1 MVQMNRI
8 TVSFSPETYR
18 QLEAI
23 ALENRLSLSWV
34 VRYAVESLVKNNP
47 GGQQMILPLQKR
59 VNNEHQAD

>member
-1 MVQMNRI
+1 MVKMNRI

-23 ALENRLSLSWV
+23 AQENKLSLSWV

-47 GGQQMILPLQKR
+47 GGQQMILPLQKKT
-59 VNNEHQAD
+59 NNEH

>member
-23 ALENRLSLSWV
+23 AQENKLSLSWV

-59 VNNEHQAD
+59 ANNEH

>member
-23 ALENRLSLSWV
+23 AQENKLSLSWV

-59 VNNEHQAD
+59 VNNEH